1 MTAIPGRVSGS
12 SSYPALS
19 RLVAQPTEF
28 AQAWGVKPVLTK
40 AAELPSREV
49 VLDSCGVDELLSTR
63 GMRTP
68 FVRVAKGGVT
78 ANSSQFTAGG
88 GVGATIADQISDD
101 KLFSLFRDG
110 STIVLQGL
118 HRTWSPIIELAQQL
132 SADLGHP
139 TQANAYVT
147 PPQNKG
153 FSAHYDVHDVFV
165 LQCSGR
171 KRWII
176 HEPVLEAPLRDQEW
190 ANRAS
195 AVATRAEQKPY
206 LDVVLEPGDSLYL
219 PRGWIHAASA
229 LGEVSIHITLGVQA
243 EHRHTVAS
251 ELATA
256 ALARLGQSR
265 EARNSLPLA
274 GEPMDEDL
282 AEARRLL
289 HEAIDQI
296 SDQTL
301 AEELLA
307 RRRRSQ
313 RAAPLG
319 PLAQLDALT
328 NLHSDTHVMLR
339 PHLVATLEDTM
350 LGTRLGRWTLK
361 PDDLPFVQRLIA
373 GEHLSVAQLGTDLA
387 TRLLRAGLVTA
398 ES

>member
-1 MTAIPGRVSGS
+1 M
-12 SSYPALS
+12 
-19 RLVAQPTEF
+19 
-28 AQAWGVKPVLTK
+28 
-40 AAELPSREV
+40 AELPNSGV
-49 VLDSCGVDELLSTR
+49 VLDASGVDELISTR
-63 GMRTP
+63 GLRTP
-68 FVRVAKGGVT
+68 FVRVAKAGVT

-88 GVGATIADQISDD
+88 GVGATITDQISDD

-118 HRTWSPIIELAQQL
+118 HRTWSPLIELAQNL

-195 AVATRAEQKPY
+195 EVAQRAEEEPY
-206 LDVVLEPGDSLYL
+206 LDVVLEPGDALYL

-229 LGEVSIHITLGVQA
+229 LGEVSIHVTLGVQA

-251 ELATA
+251 ELASA
-256 ALARLGQSR
+256 ALARLGESR
-265 EARNSLPLA
+265 QARNSLPLA
-274 GEPMDEDL
+274 GEALTEDL
-282 AEARRLL
+282 AAARRLL

-296 SDQTL
+296 SDETL
-301 AEELLA
+301 ADELLA

-319 PLAQLDALT
+319 PLAQLDSLR
-328 NLHSDTHVMLR
+328 HQHPDTVLVLR
-339 PHLVATLEDTM
+339 PHLVATLEDTT
-350 LGTRLGRWTLK
+350 LRTRIGRWTLE
-361 PDDLPFVQRLIA
+361 PDDVPLVSQLLE
-373 GEHLSVAQLGTDLA
+373 GKQLSVEQLGNDLA
-387 TRLLRAGLVTA
+387 TRLMRAGLVTPA
-398 ES
+398 S

>member
-1 MTAIPGRVSGS
+1 MVE
-12 SSYPALS
+12 
-19 RLVAQPTEF
+19 QPEDF
-28 AQAWGVKPVLTK
+28 ATAWGVKPIHTL
-40 AAELPSREV
+40 AADLSSAGV
-49 VLDSCGVDELLSTR
+49 VLDSAGVDELISIR
-63 GMRTP
+63 GLRTP
-68 FVRVAKGGVT
+68 FVRVAKAGVT

-88 GVGATIADQISDD
+88 GVGATITDQISDD

-118 HRTWSPIIELAQQL
+118 HRTWSPIIELAQSL

-190 ANRAS
+190 AERAS
-195 AVATRAEQKPY
+195 EVAERAEETPY

-229 LGEVSIHITLGVQA
+229 LGEVSIHVTLGVQA

-256 ALARLGQSR
+256 ALARLGAARQ
-265 EARNSLPLA
+265 ARNSLPLV
-274 GEPMDEDL
+274 GEPLTEDL
-282 AEARRLL
+282 TVARQLL

-296 SDQTL
+296 SDETL
-301 AEELLA
+301 ANELLA

-319 PLAQLDALT
+319 PLAQLDTLSQQT
-328 NLHSDTHVMLR
+328 PDTVLILR
-339 PHLVATLEDTM
+339 PHLVPTIEDTV
-350 LGTRLGRWTLK
+350 LSTRIGRWTLK
-361 PDDLPFVQRLIA
+361 PDDVALVTRLLD
-373 GEHLSVAQLGTDLA
+373 GERLSVEHLGTDLA
-387 TRLLRAGLVTA
+387 TRLMRAGLVTA
-398 ES
+398 AS

>member
-1 MTAIPGRVSGS
+1 MVE
-12 SSYPALS
+12 
-19 RLVAQPTEF
+19 QPEEF
-28 AQAWGVKPVLTK
+28 ATAWGVKPIHTL
-40 AAELPSREV
+40 AADLSSAGV
-49 VLDSCGVDELLSTR
+49 VLDSAGVDELISTR
-63 GMRTP
+63 GLRTP
-68 FVRVAKGGVT
+68 FVRVAKAGVT

-88 GVGATIADQISDD
+88 GVGATITDQISDD

-118 HRTWSPIIELAQQL
+118 HRTWSPIIELAQSL
-132 SADLGHP
+132 SADIGHP

-190 ANRAS
+190 AERAS
-195 AVATRAEQKPY
+195 EVAERAEETPY

-229 LGEVSIHITLGVQA
+229 LGEVSIHVTLGVQA

-256 ALARLGQSR
+256 ALARLGAARQ
-265 EARNSLPLA
+265 ARNSLPMV
-274 GEPMDEDL
+274 GEPLTEDL
-282 AEARRLL
+282 TVARQLL

-296 SDQTL
+296 SDETL
-301 AEELLA
+301 ANELLA

-319 PLAQLDALT
+319 PLAQLDTLSQQT
-328 NLHSDTHVMLR
+328 PDTVLILR
-339 PHLVATLEDTM
+339 PHLVPTIEDTV
-350 LGTRLGRWTLK
+350 LSTRIGRWTLK
-361 PDDLPFVQRLIA
+361 PDDVALVTRLLD
-373 GEHLSVAQLGTDLA
+373 GEPLSVEHLGTDLA
-387 TRLLRAGLVTA
+387 TRLMRAGLVTA
-398 ES
+398 AS